1 MIRTIGAQA
10 AYSEVTNPSMH
21 SIARHLTET
30 AGWRALFTK
39 KQFLAKTE
47 PHPDI
52 DEYLVRLLFRATK
65 ARGLAGSPAV
75 SAKLHNFRMSLA
87 ISGGFDAAG

>member
-1 MIRTIGAQA
+1 MPMRT
-10 AYSEVTNPSMH
+10 YSEIANPSIH
-21 SIARHLTET
+21 SIAKHLTET

-47 PHPDI
+47 LHSDI

-65 ARGLAGSPAV
+65 MRGLAASPVV
-75 SAKLHNFRMSLA
+75 SAKLHNSRMSLV
-87 ISGGFDAAG
+87 IDGGLDVAG